1 MIGLGIFSIATR
13 ETVLSGTARE
23 AQYAFYA
30 ADAGVEC
37 ALYEQSLPGA
47 GVLAAAG
54 NGGPLSSCGEIP
66 VTVSGTANPL
76 NPFVFDALIDPV
88 RMTCVHVTVFDY
100 GNYRRIVSQGYNICT
115 KDGKPAKSPILVE
128 RDLDILFG
136 LGGDIKIDGTPQSVK
151 NPYGL
156 PTGVLSGVTP
166 VDTTGVP
173 NDIPQG
179 GIDQTVKNPGGNGT
193 LGGFSIDP
201 NAAPDTTTSE
211 VPNTTPTGILD
222 TSTGIPPDAFT
233 QTAKQT
239 PTPSF

>member
-1 MIGLGIFSIATR
+1 MKKYLKQQKGFVILFTILISAIILMIGLGIFSIATR

-37 ALYEQSLPGA
+37 ALDEQSLPGA

-54 NGGPLSSCGEIP
+54 NGGPLSSCGENP
-66 VTVSGTANPL
+66 VTVTGTANPL
-76 NPFVFDALIDPV
+76 NPFTFDALIDPV

-115 KDGKPAKSPILVE
+115 KDAQPAKSPLLVE
-128 RDLDILFG
+128 RDLDIIFG

-151 NPYGL
+151 NPNDNNS
-156 PTGVLSGVTP
+156 TSLSGITP
-166 VDTTGVP
+166 NGATDSTT
-173 NDIPQG
+173 NEI
-179 GIDQTVKNPGGNGT
+179 
-193 LGGFSIDP
+193 L
-201 NAAPDTTTSE
+201 
-211 VPNTTPTGILD
+211 NTAPTGILD
-222 TSTGIPPDAFT
+222 TSKGIPPDAFT